1 MATKVIEKITK
12 KNQGELQGKINS
24 SYNSDNPSK
33 YYASYIETE
42 DGKVCLVAK
51 PLKIEKNFCFAE
63 GRTRDISEAIELAE
77 KAKRDRDHFISKN
90 VQRAGYEEKIEKIK
104 KVKNG
109 DMQAFFYTPTDCK
122 DGKGEV
128 GIWFEENWKIGE
140 DGLPSHKFISP
151 SSFREVTD
159 EELQA
164 YKQAVLTAKD
174 SLLKR
179 LNTYL
184 KRFGLSKVRTWTYWD
199 EA

>member
-12 KNQGELQGKINS
+12 KNQGELQGKLSNP
-24 SYNSDNPSK
+24 YTKDNPSK
-33 YYASYIETE
+33 HYASYIETE
-42 DGKVCLVAK
+42 DGKVCLVEK
-51 PLKIEKNFCFAE
+51 PERIEKNFCFAE
-63 GRTRDISEAIELAE
+63 GRTRDISEAIELAK
-77 KAKRDRDHFISKN
+77 KAERDRDYFISKN
-90 VQRAGYEEKIEKIK
+90 VQRAGYEEKIEKIE
-104 KVKNG
+104 KVENG
-109 DMQAFFYTPTDCK
+109 DMHAFFYTPNDCK
-122 DGKGEV
+122 EAQGEV

-151 SSFREVTD
+151 SSFREVTN

-164 YKQAVLTAKD
+164 YKQALESANAA
-174 SLLKR
+174 LLKR